1 MNLNLKNTVIAAST
15 LVIGS
20 FIFSSCQSP
29 STEGMTTSADDATK
43 KMAEV
48 VKKTPKDNLRGKQE
62 TKVYDGPITTFTVNE
77 EVHDFGLV
85 EQGSSNTFTFI
96 VTNTGDAPLVVEDAK
111 STCGCT
117 VPKKPTE
124 PIAPGETGEIEV
136 TFKPKKGQTNVT
148 KPVNITANTE
158 PRLTS
163 LKIKATVRQDETT
176 ETPAN

>member
-1 MNLNLKNTVIAAST
+1 MTLNLKNTLRAASAFF
-15 LVIGS
+15 LGS
-20 FIFSSCQSP
+20 LIITSCD
-29 STEGMTTSADDATK
+29 TSAGDGFRDPAQAATTK
-43 KMAEV
+43 VNEE
-48 VKKTPKDNLRGKQE
+48 VKKTPKKDLRGKTE

-85 EQGSSNTFTFI
+85 EQGSSNTFTFV
-96 VTNTGDAPLVVEDAK
+96 VTNTGDAPLVIEDAK

-117 VPKKPTE
+117 VPKKPE
-124 PIAPGETGEIEV
+124 APIPPGATGEIEV

-163 LKIKATVRQDETT
+163 LKIKATVQQDETE
-176 ETPAN
+176 ETPAK